1 MVSFLQ
7 VSLLK
12 FSMNFW
18 SVPRS
23 YMPSLCGP
31 LWLNHPNNIWWRVQ
45 IMKLIIIQFSASSC
59 DFLPLR
65 CKWTCHT
72 SIVSTTELR
81 DMILNVPASYS
92 VGFRF
97 ESELGNGVS
106 GLNVCSFSFGAT
118 GWMIG
123 GSSPVRGWEF
133 FSSLPRPDR
142 FWGPPSLQS
151 NGYQGVKRPGREAD
165 HSPPSSAKVKE
176 WAGIY
181 LHSPSTPH
189 GMVLS

>member
-133 FSSLPRPDR
+133 SLHHRVQTGFGAHPASYLVGTRGC
-142 FWGPPSLQS
+142 FLWGKAA
-151 NGYQGVKRPGREAD
+151 GVWSWPLT
-165 HSPPSSAKVKE
+165 S
-176 WAGIY
+176 I
-181 LHSPSTPH
+181 
-189 GMVLS
+189 